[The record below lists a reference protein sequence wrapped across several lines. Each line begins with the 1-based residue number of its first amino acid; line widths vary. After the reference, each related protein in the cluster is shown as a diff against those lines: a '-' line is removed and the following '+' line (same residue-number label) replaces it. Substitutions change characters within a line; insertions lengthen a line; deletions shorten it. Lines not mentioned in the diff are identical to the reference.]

1 MIDIPPHTAVKKVI
15 VPASKSYAQRA
26 ILAATL
32 GHSTCT
38 IENCGNSDDVNH
50 IIQIAEQLGS
60 KIERKENTLILH
72 PRQREPKRD
81 LNCGESGLGIR
92 LTTSIA
98 STFGGK
104 FRINGNGSLTKR
116 PMTDFEQFLPKLGVN
131 FKSEEGFIPLQINGN
146 LKGGNLTID
155 ASSSSQFISGLIMS
169 LPLARESSVIHVK
182 NLVSAPYLE
191 MTLAL
196 LKDFKIELKNSEL
209 EIIQINGN
217 QEYQNP
223 ETYIVEGDWSAA
235 AFWVV
240 YGALYSSI
248 EIQGCRENS
257 LQADKAILDVIKM
270 AGGSYEWDHDIL
282 KIKPST
288 LNSFEF
294 DASECPDLF
303 PILATFAAAINGTS
317 IIHGT
322 RRLVNKESNR
332 ALAIQKEFSKLGLS
346 IDLQE
351 DMMTIK
357 AQGTL
362 NSATIDSHNDHR
374 IAMACAIAA
383 GLTPNGIKI
392 TNPSAINKSYPEFW
406 QTIIGA

>member
-1 MIDIPPHTAVKKVI
+1 MIDIPAHTAVKKVI

-26 ILAATL
+26 ILAASL

-38 IENCGNSDDVNH
+38 IINCGASDDVNH
-50 IIQIAEQLGS
+50 IIRIAKQLGS
-60 KIERKENTLILH
+60 RIERKENALILH
-72 PRQREPKRD
+72 PRQHEPKRD

-98 STFGGK
+98 STFGGR
-104 FRINGNGSLTKR
+104 FNITGSGSLTKR
-116 PMTDFEQFLPKLGVN
+116 PMSDFEQFLPKLGVE
-131 FKSEEGFIPLQINGN
+131 FKSNGGFLPLQINGK
-146 LKGGNLTID
+146 LKGGELSVD
-155 ASSSSQFISGLIMS
+155 ASSSSQFASGLIMS
-169 LPLARESSVIHVK
+169 LALAKEDSIIHLQ

-196 LKDFKIELKNSEL
+196 LKDFKLEFSNSDFKT
-209 EIIQINGN
+209 IRIKGN
-217 QEYQNP
+217 QEYKNP
-223 ETYIVEGDWSAA
+223 ISYRVEGDWSAA

-240 YGALYSSI
+240 YGALYSPI
-248 EIQGCRENS
+248 EIQGCSQNS
-257 LQADKAILDVIKM
+257 LQADRAILDVIKM
-270 AGGSYEWDHDIL
+270 AGGNYEWDHDIL

-288 LNSFEF
+288 LTPFKF

-317 IIHGT
+317 VIQGT

-351 DMMTIK
+351 DMMIIK
-357 AQGTL
+357 GISTL
-362 NSATIDSHNDHR
+362 KSATIDSHNDHR

-383 GLTPNGIKI
+383 GLTSKGIKI

-406 QTIIGA
+406 QTILIE